1 MITEEQIKKITGG
14 FKCNDIELYKNA
26 FTHKSVSPQSNERLE
41 FIGDS
46 VIGMIV
52 AEYLYLK
59 YPDENEGFLTRVRT
73 KIVSSQALAKFART
87 LKFDNYIMMN
97 EKAMNNGWNK
107 NSRILEDTFE
117 AFMGAL
123 FLDRGIEVAKKFF
136 VNKMIKNH
144 CDFEEVVKD
153 TNYKDILMK
162 FVQQKQLGT
171 PVYKSTHEAGPDH
184 SKMFTIQVL
193 INGQVVAE
201 GSAKNKKAAEQ
212 NSAMRAL
219 KALELIE

>member
-1 MITEEQIKKITGG
+1 
-14 FKCNDIELYKNA
+14 LYKNA

-59 YPDENEGFLTRVRT
+59 YPEDNEGFLTRVRT
-73 KIVSSQALAKFART
+73 KIVSSQALAKFAKE

-123 FLDRGIEVAKKFF
+123 FLDRGIDVAKKFF
-136 VNKMIKNH
+136 VNKMIKNY

-162 FVQQKQLGT
+162 FVQQKQMGN

-193 INGQVVAE
+193 VNNQVVAE

-212 NSAMRAL
+212 NAAMRAL